1 LLSSNRE
8 EGRQRETKRETAHE
22 EGDTHVLSN
31 WLLLL
36 WVCAKCSFGAH
47 LFVGLLGLLVGLGI
61 QCPCIKGRDQETII
75 KVRPGTVYK
84 LCLCG

>member
-8 EGRQRETKRETAHE
+8 EGRERETKRETAHE

-47 LFVGLLGLLVGLGI
+47 LFVGLLVGWLVWESNVHAS
-61 QCPCIKGRDQETII
+61 KEET
-75 KVRPGTVYK
+75 KRP
-84 LCLCG
+84 